1 MHYLIVSIGTDGDV
15 FPYLGLAK
23 TLRERGHSVGLV
35 ACTHYEPL
43 ARHYDLNFHEILSAA
58 ENDVLFENPDFWNP
72 RKSAP
77 LAAKWGLRYIQRQYE
92 TISKLVRKDTVL
104 ITNPAVFAATMAR
117 DKFNVPMISIV
128 LQPWIIP
135 SSIAPPV
142 VPGLEFLQRAPRPV
156 WNLIWRAFDAGGYL
170 LVERTLNR
178 IRMAAGLKPV
188 RRVFRTWLSND
199 LILGF
204 FPPWFGP
211 PQADW
216 PSQLELFD
224 FPMFDGR
231 PEGDLPQDVEQFCR
245 AGPPPVAFTFGT
257 GMAQPAKQ
265 FRAAMDTCQILGLR
279 GIFLTKYNQQLPSP
293 LPPSIMHARFAPF
306 QKLFPHCAA
315 VVHHGGIG
323 TSAKAMAAG
332 IPQLACPICFDQ
344 FDNGARLR
352 NLGVGD
358 SLSPIKLT
366 GKLFAKSLSRLLTPV
381 TAARCREIA
390 ARFTNSDGLNRAAE
404 RVEQFVQSKSPHA
417 ATSK

>member
-1 MHYLIVSIGTDGDV
+1 MHYLVVSIGTDGDV

-35 ACTHYEPL
+35 ACAHYETL
-43 ARHYDLNFHEILSAA
+43 ARHYDLDFHEILSAA

-77 LAAKWGLRYIQRQYE
+77 LAAKWGLRHIQRQFE
-92 TISKLVRKDTVL
+92 TISRAVRTDTVL

-117 DKFNVPMISIV
+117 DKFGIPMISIV

-135 SSIAPPV
+135 SSIAPPI

-178 IRMAAGLKPV
+178 IRATEGLKPV

-199 LILGF
+199 LIVGF

-265 FRAAMDTCQILGLR
+265 FRAAVDACELLGLR
-279 GIFLTKYNQQLPSP
+279 GIFLTKYGQQLPSP
-293 LPPSIMHARFAPF
+293 LPPSIMHTRFAPF
-306 QKLFPHCAA
+306 QQLFPLCAA

-332 IPQLACPICFDQ
+332 IPQVACPICFDQ
-344 FDNGARLR
+344 FDNGARLKK
-352 NLGVGD
+352 LGVGD
-358 SLSPIKLT
+358 SLSPMKLT
-366 GKLFAKSLSRLLTPV
+366 GKLLAKSLELLLKPGIASR
-381 TAARCREIA
+381 CQEIA
-390 ARFTNSDGLNRAAE
+390 ARFKDANGLNSAADCVEKYSAPKAARAGS
-404 RVEQFVQSKSPHA
+404 F
-417 ATSK
+417 